1 MLLLAGDANPP
12 GLLLEQNFALWFGK
26 ARGDPAPSKF
36 NGLSHRCCFHA
47 CQTFSTRCEREDSKR
62 PPLQDEEP
70 TAQLC
75 KQSWADL
82 PWSWHMQSRLRSR
95 RVWISTHLFGSA
107 VAPPQNLLL
116 TGLVTAW
123 NGDRR
128 PWEPQSRQ
136 QRYKGWDHFTWGW
149 RKMQQFCLLRNLHV
163 FRHSL
168 FRNKHW
174 NRLSVKRIY
183 TAI

>member
-1 MLLLAGDANPP
+1 MAQPQQSPRCHLPAVMHLLPLVHKWETRLPVAQTKFKTEQSKGLLFSLVKKSSASAMLLLAGDANSP

-47 CQTFSTRCEREDSKR
+47 CQPFSTRCEREDSKR

-95 RVWISTHLFGSA
+95 RV
-107 VAPPQNLLL
+107 
-116 TGLVTAW
+116 
-123 NGDRR
+123 
-128 PWEPQSRQ
+128 
-136 QRYKGWDHFTWGW
+136 
-149 RKMQQFCLLRNLHV
+149 
-163 FRHSL
+163 
-168 FRNKHW
+168 
-174 NRLSVKRIY
+174 
-183 TAI
+183 